1 MLKKIKN
8 EFNLSANDANYKKK
22 FLLMSAHDDNLNN
35 LLLILGVSNYTTDF
49 NEFKNPT

>member
-1 MLKKIKN
+1 MNLIYQQMMLNI
-8 EFNLSANDANYKKK
+8 KKK